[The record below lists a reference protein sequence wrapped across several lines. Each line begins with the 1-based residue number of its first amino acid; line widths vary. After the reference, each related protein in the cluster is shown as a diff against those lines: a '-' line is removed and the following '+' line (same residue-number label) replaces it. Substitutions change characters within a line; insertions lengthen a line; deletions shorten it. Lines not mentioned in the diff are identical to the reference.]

1 MSTVED
7 LQQALTSLAGDCEQ
21 TAGALSGFVERFQ
34 RQVGQVEALI
44 GNTSTGVDQKIVQCY
59 QRAKSALEEAVL
71 ALAQAAQESS
81 DYANGL

>member
-7 LQQALTSLAGDCEQ
+7 VQQVLTSLAGDCEQ
-21 TAGALSGFVERFQ
+21 TAGALGEFIERFQ
-34 RQVGQVEALI
+34 SQADQVQALI
-44 GNTSTGVDQKIVQCY
+44 SNTSTGADQKIAGCY
-59 QRAKSALEEAVL
+59 ERAKSALEEAVS